1 MAALDSPGGGS
12 CSFCLGLWLP
22 CPTSPIPLGPS
33 RGCAGTGK
41 GVAAALLHLEAVAP
55 SQGLERGW
63 APRSPALVGGGSTA
77 TPRPHVLPAARAFS
91 LWARVWA
98 SPGPHMPGQPLSFSS
113 GRSPNSPRT
122 FLLFSCCCWAFG
134 TLLSPLP
141 AG

>member
-63 APRSPALVGGGSTA
+63 APRSPALVGGEALRHRDLTSSLQLGLSLFGPESGRPLAPTCRGSLFPLA
-77 TPRPHVLPAARAFS
+77 VVAPQIHPEPFCFS
-91 LWARVWA
+91 LAA
-98 SPGPHMPGQPLSFSS
+98 AGLLGPS
-113 GRSPNSPRT
+113 
-122 FLLFSCCCWAFG
+122 
-134 TLLSPLP
+134 
-141 AG
+141 